1 MPRVRYSFALHPIKD
16 ADVIRWLE
24 LQPNITSAI
33 RKALSAYIERP
44 SHADLADRLDMIT
57 SMVNALRFAP
67 LAHQSEGEAEEGE
80 PEQAAQGFDKML
92 SKFRST

>member
-1 MPRVRYSFALHPIKD
+1 MPRVRYSFALDPIKD
-16 ADVIRWLE
+16 VDIIRWLT
-24 LQPNITSAI
+24 LQPNITAAI

-44 SHADLADRLDMIT
+44 SHTDLADRLDMVA

-67 LAHQSEGEAEEGE
+67 LAHQGTGEAEEGE

-92 SKFRST
+92 SKFRAT